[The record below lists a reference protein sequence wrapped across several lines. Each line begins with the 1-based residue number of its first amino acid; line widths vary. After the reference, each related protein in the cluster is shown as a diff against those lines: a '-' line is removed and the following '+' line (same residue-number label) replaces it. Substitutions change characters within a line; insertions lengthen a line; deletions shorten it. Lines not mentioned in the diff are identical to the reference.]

1 MRILVVEDQKDI
13 QNFIRKTLESER
25 YVIDIV
31 DDGEKGVWQA
41 KINPYDLIILDY
53 MMPKKN
59 GIEVARELRAAQIQ
73 TPIIMLT
80 VVAAIANKVKALDV
94 GIDDYLTKPF
104 HTKELTARV
113 RALLRR
119 KKNMQPTGKIKVGE
133 LELNPAKFEVK
144 RGDKKIALSRKE
156 YILLE
161 YFIRNPGRAI
171 SRTELLEHVWDTNA
185 DPLTN
190 TVDVH
195 VRFLRNKIDKGF
207 TKPLLKTVHGV
218 GYMLDDGLR
227 KNEFLKKSS

>member
-25 YVIDIV
+25 YVIDVV

-59 GIEVARELRAAQIQ
+59 GIEVAKELRAAQIQ
-73 TPIIMLT
+73 APIIMLT
-80 VVAAIANKVKALDV
+80 VVASVANKVKALNIGV
-94 GIDDYLTKPF
+94 DDYLTKPF
-104 HTKELTARV
+104 HTEELIARV

-119 KKNMQPTGKIKVGE
+119 KKEMRSTGKIKVGE
-133 LELNPAKFEVK
+133 LELNPAKFEVV
-144 RGDKKIALSRKE
+144 RRDKKISLSRKE
-156 YILLE
+156 YVLLE
-161 YFIRNPGRAI
+161 YFMHNPNRAI

-207 TKPLLKTVHGV
+207 SRPLLKTVHGV
-218 GYMLDDGLR
+218 GYILIDSDA
-227 KNEFLKKSS
+227 KNELQKKTP